1 MENYP
6 FHNPS
11 LQLKSTNERILE
23 LVKHLESQVSEPHE
37 LGLLTANGHR
47 LIDILYYVYDGG
59 DLDEIKESIDRL
71 LK

>member
-11 LQLKSTNERILE
+11 LQLKSTNERIFE
-23 LVKHLESQVSEPHE
+23 LVKYLESQVSEPCQ
-37 LGLLTANGHR
+37 LGLFTANGHR

-59 DLDEIKESIDRL
+59 DLDEIKESINGL